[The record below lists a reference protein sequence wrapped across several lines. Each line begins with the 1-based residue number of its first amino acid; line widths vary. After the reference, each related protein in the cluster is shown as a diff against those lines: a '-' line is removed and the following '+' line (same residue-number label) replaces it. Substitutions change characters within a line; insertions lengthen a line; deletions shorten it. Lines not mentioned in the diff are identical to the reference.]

1 VINHENEDPRP
12 SQQDDRL
19 MRPLSNHRAEVPR
32 SLEDQIVEVVGGL
45 REELHERHD
54 HTQQQLDAIKA
65 MIATLINVQSRH
77 VIDASHSNSSDLRSG
92 SGSG

>member
-1 VINHENEDPRP
+1 MINHENEDPRP
-12 SQQDDRL
+12 SQQDGSL
-19 MRPLSNHRAEVPR
+19 VRPLSNHRAEVPR

-65 MIATLINVQSRH
+65 MIATLINV
-77 VIDASHSNSSDLRSG
+77 
-92 SGSG
+92 